1 MFISVCPTRWEFS
14 GHRGLSAN
22 ATKHRSTCSAHSGK
36 ISESLMIRVN
46 VICKL
51 APEVQLGFG
60 YFNEHSVHLL
70 FFSFLQGPLN
80 RELKLW
86 AFDESYSKPGQAPY
100 WCIQTLEFQC
110 NGKPEATFYNQVVV
124 APRAALILVA
134 NAKRNAIYA
143 VHMEF
148 GTSSAYPRM
157 DYLAEFAVT
166 YPILSLTV
174 ADDVVIDQAGESSL
188 QVFCVQTQAI
198 QQHTLKMSQCF
209 PLPCDEMQS
218 EGSNPSTP
226 KQAVVSSSST
236 QMSMANSNANNSRIP
251 PRMPV
256 AFGSMLDLGN
266 RGQNLTT
273 ETSKATDTT
282 KSTTTEGLGLAKPT
296 IPGGHLTFKAGVQ
309 PGHRLNARS
318 TDSARE
324 GYLSS
329 SNLTKP
335 PTPPPRRRSRSR
347 SPAKVSDTHFTPV
360 YPPSWHVPGQPHHH
374 HHHHVK
380 SKVDGT
386 KEVWVEPE
394 GAMNYSSSSSSS
406 SSMVEEGF
414 EKEDL
419 NASNPTTSS
428 THVLVSPSDIMTL
441 AAGSMEEG
449 VRTHE
454 APEHHDLIDVGDW
467 ERNLRESGVDETD
480 QVSEEPS
487 PHHHHYQDRED
498 DDEPSLLGFFDGQGE
513 TGGEF
518 KDGNPNYHHSRH
530 ASVTIEFPE
539 LSETDDAQDGD
550 NLLEAR
556 ERQMDDSQ
564 ELGHNLQGIASTAS
578 ADVSVAA
585 QPQTSAGFRGRRSKN
600 KNGGNFMPSQF
611 QATPS
616 SGAIA
621 SDSPTVPA
629 SSSDPGLIAQVA
641 SMQEALN
648 QVLFSESIIFLC
660 PSFFLPPSVHLTLK
674 CTMSAKI
681 RLQNHW

>member
-1 MFISVCPTRWEFS
+1 M
-14 GHRGLSAN
+14 
-22 ATKHRSTCSAHSGK
+22 
-36 ISESLMIRVN
+36 
-46 VICKL
+46 
-51 APEVQLGFG
+51 
-60 YFNEHSVHLL
+60 
-70 FFSFLQGPLN
+70 N

-86 AFDESYSKPGQAPY
+86 AFDELYSKPGQAPCR
-100 WCIQTLEFQC
+100 CIQTLEFQC
-110 NGKPEATFYNQVVV
+110 NGQPEATFYNQVVV

-148 GTSSAYPRM
+148 GTSSVYPRM

-198 QQHTLKMSQCF
+198 QQYTLKMSQCF
-209 PLPCDEMQS
+209 PLPCDDMQS

-226 KQAVVSSSST
+226 KQAVISSSST
-236 QMSMANSNANNSRIP
+236 QMPMANSNANNSRVP

-256 AFGSMLDLGN
+256 AFGSMMDLGN
-266 RGQNLTT
+266 RGQNVTT
-273 ETSKATDTT
+273 ETSKSTDTT
-282 KSTTTEGLGLAKPT
+282 KLATTEGLGLGKPT
-296 IPGGHLTFKAGVQ
+296 IPGGHVAFKAGVQ

-318 TDSARE
+318 TDFARE

-329 SNLTKP
+329 SNLIKP

-347 SPAKVSDTHFTPV
+347 SPAKVSDMHFTPV
-360 YPPSWHVPGQPHHH
+360 YLPSWYVPGQPHHQ
-374 HHHHVK
+374 VLP
-380 SKVDGT
+380 KVDGT

-394 GAMNYSSSSSSS
+394 GAMAAPGYSTNYSSSSSSS

-414 EKEDL
+414 EKEDV

-428 THVLVSPSDIMTL
+428 THVLVSPSDIMIL
-441 AAGSMEEG
+441 AAGSKEEEG
-449 VRTHE
+449 VQTHE

-467 ERNLRESGVDETD
+467 ERNLRGSGVDETE

-487 PHHHHYQDRED
+487 HHHDYHHHHHHHYQDRED
-498 DDEPSLLGFFDGQGE
+498 DDEASTPSLLGFFDGQGE
-513 TGGEF
+513 AGGEF
-518 KDGNPNYHHSRH
+518 KDGKPNPHHSRH
-530 ASVTIEFPE
+530 ASTTIELPE
-539 LSETDDAQDGD
+539 LSETDDVQDGD
-550 NLLEAR
+550 NMLEDR
-556 ERQMDDSQ
+556 ERHMDDSQ
-564 ELGHNLQGIASTAS
+564 ELGHNLQGTAS
-578 ADVSVAA
+578 SASASVPVVAV
-585 QPQTSAGFRGRRSKN
+585 QPQTSIGSRGRRNKN
-600 KNGGNFMPSQF
+600 KNGGNFMSSQF

-621 SDSPTVPA
+621 IDSPAVPA
-629 SSSDPGLIAQVA
+629 SSSDPGLIAQVT

-660 PSFFLPPSVHLTLK
+660 PFFVPFISFNP
-674 CTMSAKI
+674 
-681 RLQNHW
+681 